1 MTALLFYKS
10 RDAQGAFGRH
20 HDIKNRATTYCAAAL
35 NREILP
41 NALPYTAHSKANQ
54 VFFSFRLAKYSS
66 ISFNELSSG
75 VDTSTLWI

>member
-1 MTALLFYKS
+1 MTALLFYMS
-10 RDAQGAFGRH
+10 RGVREAFGRH
-20 HDIKNRATTYCAAAL
+20 HDKGSHATTYYAIEL

-41 NALPYTAHSKANQ
+41 NALPYTARNKANQ
-54 VFFSFRLAKYSS
+54 VSFSFRLAKYSS

>member
-54 VFFSFRLAKYSS
+54 VFFYFVENINRPDAASCVLCLPFGY
-66 ISFNELSSG
+66 F
-75 VDTSTLWI
+75 